1 MVAAIVL
8 YTFLVPVR
16 NRQPPVAAEGSR
28 RNLYA
33 RRSLAALVLADVNQP
48 HHAFDRL
55 ALEAHGQHLLE
66 AAILFH
72 ISLQN
77 WIEHLV
83 WGQAVDILLA
93 RAQCDICI
101 ARIPAFSAH
110 PSIRQS
116 LRPYRRRAYC
126 SRSPFRTCYR

>member
-1 MVAAIVL
+1 MVAAIFL
-8 YTFLVPVR
+8 YTLSGPIR
-16 NRQPPVAAEGSR
+16 NRQPPVASEGSR
-28 RNLYA
+28 RNLHTW
-33 RRSLAALVLADVNQP
+33 RSLAALVLADVNQA

-55 ALEAHGQHLLE
+55 AFEPHGQHLLE

-93 RAQCDICI
+93 WAQFGGGRLLDYGLRDPPPIPQCI
-101 ARIPAFSAH
+101 AIYA
-110 PSIRQS
+110 
-116 LRPYRRRAYC
+116 
-126 SRSPFRTCYR
+126 

>member
-8 YTFLVPVR
+8 YTFLVPIR

-93 RAQCDICI
+93 RAQFGGGRLIDYGLRDHRPI
-101 ARIPAFSAH
+101 AERIAIYA
-110 PSIRQS
+110 
-116 LRPYRRRAYC
+116 
-126 SRSPFRTCYR
+126 